1 MPFEISVS
9 PRNNNVKYIHNSK
22 KICCNWCYYIRTS
35 LLWHIYMTCLLFFK
49 EKIQDNYSYFEITLK
64 LNKSLFIIHIFHYIN
79 IFLQTG
85 YICEGKRD
93 IVVRSIISVI
103 KNVIVDRNN
112 NKKRSYKRQKKVKE
126 VEIIYTVEVKYYEIY
141 VSYI

>member
-1 MPFEISVS
+1 
-9 PRNNNVKYIHNSK
+9 
-22 KICCNWCYYIRTS
+22 
-35 LLWHIYMTCLLFFK
+35 MTCLLFFK

-64 LNKSLFIIHIFHYIN
+64 LNKSLFIIHIFHYIH

-93 IVVRSIISVI
+93 IVVHSVI

-112 NKKRSYKRQKKVKE
+112 NQKRSYKRQKKVKE

-141 VSYI
+141 VSHI